1 MFDRSAVMGVGA
13 IGGVIGGYLTRAGH
27 DVTLIDPWGAHIEA
41 IRSKGLHI
49 SALDEEFT
57 VQAEAVHLGEACNIS
72 EPFDTVF
79 LCVKSYDTIWA
90 THFVLP
96 HLTPTGV
103 IVSAQNGIN
112 DDRIAPI
119 VGYSRTLG
127 CVITLGAGLYDP
139 GNPTRTSVSDRTAF
153 TVGELNGVATR
164 RVQEL
169 AELLGVIGPTK
180 VTTNLWGDRWAKLAT
195 NSMANPMCALTGL
208 GSAAARET
216 PGVVDVMVRIGAEV
230 VRVGTA
236 LGVDVEPINGMP
248 AEMYVRATEDAQTL
262 EELKT
267 RLAEGAREL
276 GAGRPSM
283 LQDVMK
289 GRRTEIEYLNGYVA
303 QRGSEV
309 GVLTPACEAI
319 TELVRRVERGELKSE
334 ASNVEYM
341 QQFI

>member
-1 MFDRSAVMGVGA
+1 MFDRIAVLGVGA

-27 DVTLIDPWGAHIEA
+27 DVTLIDPWGANIEA
-41 IRSKGLHI
+41 IRSNGLRV
-49 SALDEEFT
+49 SALDEDFT
-57 VQAEAVHLGEACNIS
+57 VQAKAVHLGEACNIS

-90 THFVLP
+90 THFALP
-96 HLTPTGV
+96 HMTPAGV

-119 VGYSRTLG
+119 AGYSRTLG
-127 CVITLGAGLYDP
+127 CVITLGAGLYDA
-139 GNPTRTSVSDRTAF
+139 GNPIRTSIADRAAF
-153 TVGELNGVATR
+153 TVGELTGAPTR
-164 RVQEL
+164 RIQEL
-169 AELLGVIGPTK
+169 ADLLGVIGPTK
-180 VTTNLWGDRWAKLAT
+180 VTANLWGHRWAKLAT

-208 GSAAARET
+208 GSAASRET
-216 PGVVDVMVRIGAEV
+216 PGVVDITVKIGAEV
-230 VRVGTA
+230 VRVGTS
-236 LGVDVEPINGMP
+236 LGVHVEPINGMP
-248 AEMYVRATEDAQTL
+248 SEMYVRATEDAETL

-303 QRGSEV
+303 QRGREV
-309 GVLTPACEAI
+309 GVSTPACDTI
-319 TELVRRVERGELKSE
+319 TELIKRIERGELKSD
-334 ASNVEYM
+334 ASNVDYM
-341 QQFI
+341 KQFI

>member
-1 MFDRSAVMGVGA
+1 MFDRIAVLGVGA

-41 IRSKGLHI
+41 IRSQGLKI
-49 SALDEEFT
+49 TAQDEEFT
-57 VQAEAVHLGEACNIS
+57 VEARAVHLGEVSSIS

-90 THFVLP
+90 THFILP
-96 HLTPTGV
+96 NLTPTGV

-112 DDRIAPI
+112 DERIAPI
-119 VGYSRTLG
+119 AGHSRTLG
-127 CVITLGAGLYDP
+127 CVITLGAGLYDAA
-139 GNPTRTSVSDRTAF
+139 NPLRTSSPDRLAF
-153 TVGELNGVATR
+153 TVGELSGVATR

-169 AELLGVIGPTK
+169 ADLLGIIGPTK
-180 VTTNLWGDRWAKLAT
+180 VTTNLWGHRWAKLAT

-208 GSAAARET
+208 SSAGARET
-216 PGVVDVMVRIGAEV
+216 PGVVDVTVKIGAEV

-236 LGVDVEPINGMP
+236 LGVEVEPINGVP
-248 AEMYVRATEDAQTL
+248 SEMYVRATEDAEAL

-267 RLAEGAREL
+267 GLAEGAGQL
-276 GAGRPSM
+276 GAGKPSM

-303 QRGSEV
+303 QRGRAA
-309 GVLTPACEAI
+309 GVATPACDAI
-319 TELVRRVERGELKSE
+319 TELLRRVERGELTPDV
-334 ASNVEYM
+334 SNVDYM
-341 QQFI
+341 SRFI